1 MNIVV
6 VGGGQPGKFGNDF
19 VVKARRQGHRVL
31 VLSHRNYGVS
41 NPDSVVT
48 SFIDIDKTVEDFQN
62 LINRVETIDLLLYN
76 SNNGGYPDAVENFH
90 SSSSINERRY
100 LQGFR
105 VHVMIPHALSLS
117 ALTKMSKG
125 SRIVFMTTDMIYSKE
140 RDNYLEMVGYAGG
153 KSYQHHLM
161 LGLAHNND
169 KDVVVSS
176 ISPHFDYNN
185 RTQYDTVFGK
195 AFDYLMDASTNVNAK
210 VFDCWD

>member
-6 VGGGQPGKFGNDF
+6 IGGGQTGKFGNDV
-19 VVKARRQGHRVL
+19 VVKARQQGHRVL

-48 SFIDIDKTVEDFQN
+48 SFIDIDKTVEDFET
-62 LINRVETIDLLLYN
+62 LISNVDTIDLLLYN
-76 SNNGGYPDAVENFH
+76 SNNGGYPDSAKDFH
-90 SSSSINERRY
+90 STSVINERRY

-105 VHVMIPHALSLS
+105 VHVMVPHALSLV
-117 ALTKMSKG
+117 AMKKMSKG
-125 SRIVFMTTDMIYSKE
+125 SRIVFMTTDMIHSKE
-140 RDNYLEMVGYAGG
+140 RDKYLELLGYAGG

-161 LGLAHNND
+161 LALAHNND

-176 ISPHFDYNN
+176 ISPHFDYNDKEL
-185 RTQYDTVFGK
+185 YKSVFGK
-195 AFDYLMDASTNVNAK
+195 AFEYLMNPNTNLNAK